1 MESRLGIDRRPR
13 RYCGVGEEL
22 AIGVAAVVVDA
33 EVVEVQEG
41 GRDVDQP
48 RKQQNCGQA
57 AATVVHADCDWID
70 LIESS
75 ELAGISSVL
84 SHTAAELVCHYGR
97 PNRQV
102 GQISA

>member
-41 GRDVDQP
+41 RDVDQP
-48 RKQQNCGQA
+48 RKQQNA
-57 AATVVHADCDWID
+57 EPW
-70 LIESS
+70 SS
-75 ELAGISSVL
+75 RS
-84 SHTAAELVCHYGR
+84 
-97 PNRQV
+97 NR
-102 GQISA
+102 GPRRLRLN